1 MMNRKAF
8 SVWQAL
14 LENPDQW
21 FRLPELGRMTDL
33 TCRQVAALINQMS
46 MPPIERSAEMGDDV
60 VFRFHG
66 TPKEADDLLKSYR
79 RELYHVDQDEMD
91 MISSALST
99 IGWSSAYDI
108 AEATG
113 MPFLRVTRVVTTM
126 PDVVIASNGST
137 RSYRKTL

>member
-1 MMNRKAF
+1 VILIFGNN
-8 SVWQAL
+8 SLAL
-14 LENPDQW
+14 SIFL
-21 FRLPELGRMTDL
+21 R
-33 TCRQVAALINQMS
+33 IS
-46 MPPIERSAEMGDDV
+46 SS
-60 VFRFHG
+60 
-66 TPKEADDLLKSYR
+66 DDLLKSYR
-79 RELYHVDQDEMD
+79 RELYHVDQDEID

-113 MPFLRVTRVVTTM
+113 IPFLRVTRVVTTM